1 MIDIQGLTK
10 KDVQICKLLWNC
22 DTMEAV
28 DAMVNAMPPAYK
40 NRAVVMRELMT
51 AAQLDQV
58 EDIDERIPHLLHSIS
73 TRSSSTSYGLR
84 HTRPQGHC
92 L

>member
-1 MIDIQGLTK
+1 MINIQGLTA

-22 DTMEAV
+22 DSLEAV

-58 EDIDERIPHLLHSIS
+58 EVIDERIPHLLHSIS
-73 TRSSSTSYGLR
+73 TR
-84 HTRPQGHC
+84 
-92 L
+92 

>member
-28 DAMVNAMPPAYK
+28 DAMVAAMPPAYK
-40 NRAVVMRELMT
+40 KRAVIMRELMI
-51 AAQLDQV
+51 AAELDNV
-58 EDIDERIPHLLHSIS
+58 KDIDERIPHLLHSIS
-73 TRSSSTSYGLR
+73 TR
-84 HTRPQGHC
+84 
-92 L
+92 